1 MIEKILHCN
10 VFKDSKE
17 FMNNSYLIVIIALL
31 PIAAGMLLI
40 QANPFHALVIRGV
53 LGALA
58 ALIEA
63 ILGAADVALT
73 EALVGT
79 LLAIT
84 LYAIA
89 VRSSMVMR
97 LAILEENL
105 TEVDEEFKQFM
116 KKLRQIL
123 DKHYLRLEFVP
134 YNNIESLKEA
144 FTTQEVHGF
153 YSLNSDQDQIT
164 IRIKRLYDLVEREWR
179 DNKTQLVYQN
189 SVDLGYEEKLK

>member
-1 MIEKILHCN
+1 
-10 VFKDSKE
+10 
-17 FMNNSYLIVIIALL
+17 MNDSYLIVIIALL
-31 PIAAGMLLI
+31 PLASGMLLM

-58 ALIEA
+58 ALCEA

-97 LAILEENL
+97 VAILEENL
-105 TEVDEEFKQFM
+105 TDIDGDFKQLM
-116 KKLRQIL
+116 EKISQIL
-123 DKHYLRLEFVP
+123 NKHYLRLEFIP
-134 YNNIESLKEA
+134 YSNLKSLEEA
-144 FTTQEVHGF
+144 FSNQEVHG
-153 YSLNSDQDQIT
+153 LCLLKPGQIT
-164 IRIKRLYDLVEREWR
+164 IRIKRLYDLIEREWE
-179 DNKTQLVYQN
+179 DTTTQLVYKN
-189 SVDLGYEEKLK
+189 SMD